1 MPRPTGTIGETKLKI
16 LAIIC
21 VNESRGTT
29 TYGYDIWKV
38 LKEGFHV
45 YFDEGNLRNVYRHL
59 KDLEKAGLISRG
71 PQQTIK
77 GVPRR
82 QPYSLTQKGREMEQK
97 FAKYVDLLSSKAK
110 IVQG

>member
-16 LAIIC
+16 LAVIC
-21 VNESRGTT
+21 FNESRGTG

-38 LKEGFHV
+38 LKEGFHT

-59 KDLEKAGLISRG
+59 KDLERLGLISRG
-71 PQQTIK
+71 PQQTVK

-82 QPYSLTQKGREMEQK
+82 QPYSLTEKGRDIKPK
-97 FAKYVDLLSSKAK
+97 FTRYVELLSNQIK
-110 IVQG
+110 IAE

>member
-1 MPRPTGTIGETKLKI
+1 MVRPTGTIGETKLKI
-16 LAIIC
+16 LAIVC
-21 VNESRGTT
+21 FNESRATT

-59 KDLEKAGLISRG
+59 KDLEKLGLISRR
-71 PQQTIK
+71 PQQTVK

-82 QPYSLTQKGREMEQK
+82 QPYSLTEKGTEMKPK
-97 FAKYVDLLSSKAK
+97 FARYADLLSSKAK

>member
-16 LAIIC
+16 LAIVC
-21 VNESRGTT
+21 FNDSRGTN
-29 TYGYDIWKV
+29 TYGYDVWKV
-38 LKEGFHV
+38 LKEGFHT

-59 KDLEKAGLISRG
+59 KDLEKLGLISRG

-82 QPYSLTQKGREMEQK
+82 QPYSLTEKGREIKPK
-97 FAKYVDLLSSKAK
+97 FTRYIELLSNRIK
-110 IVQG
+110 IVG